1 MYPEQVVK
9 TAYSYIVEYAT
20 QVGILVQEL
29 QDRPVVANL
38 KDVTS
43 KISIAELQIGR
54 DHSNIPLGTKSSSKL
69 WPQIRKLDCVRF
81 VRREQLCPS
90 EERFQFSSRCVAKV
104 VSSQRNEGGMIKF
117 TGMSKSLQ
125 RGVVNYIRTGLSGGG
140 SLPAG

>member
-38 KDVTS
+38 KDITS
-43 KISIAELQIGR
+43 EVSLAKLQIRR
-54 DHSNIPLGTKSSSKL
+54 DHSNIPLSTKSSSDL
-69 WPQIRKLDCVRF
+69 WPQVSELDRIHF

-90 EERFQFSSRCVAKV
+90 EKSFKFSSSCTTKV
-104 VSSQRNEGGMIKF
+104 VSPQDVRWARHD
-117 TGMSKSLQ
+117 L
-125 RGVVNYIRTGLSGGG
+125 VH
-140 SLPAG
+140 